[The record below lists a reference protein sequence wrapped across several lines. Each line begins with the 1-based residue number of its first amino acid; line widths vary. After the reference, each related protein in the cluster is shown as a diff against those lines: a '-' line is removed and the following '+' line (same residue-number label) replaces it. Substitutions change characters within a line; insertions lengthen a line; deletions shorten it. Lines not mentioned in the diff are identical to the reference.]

1 MKISDKRP
9 KSKQSHLALVLFM
22 LLTLL
27 FGMFLGR
34 QHFLEMTFA
43 SAAAQVEQWLQTE
56 TAVNPILT
64 LDIGFENYNQLLL
77 QHDELIK
84 NGVFIA
90 SDSDFVPASITF
102 AEKVIPVKIRLQ
114 EGDATHR
121 AGSEKW
127 NFELQAEDGFVH
139 GANSFYLIDPAN
151 NNGLNEWGYLQTL
164 NQAGM
169 QTTSYEFVNLVLNG
183 NDLGIYA
190 LQEKPVY
197 LGGAL
202 AEQLSGVVVS
212 FNPVP
217 IWQNVAY
224 FNGNHD
230 LARAEPVTNLDYFGW
245 QYLEVLAAQNNFIAT
260 NEVLATQQ
268 EQALAL
274 LRSFQQGDLPASAV
288 FDVEKYGLF
297 LAISDLWGAADATS
311 FEHLHYYFN
320 PQTERLEPIG
330 FNGNPSP
337 ENGRIHLQN
346 ATFNE
351 PVLQQAYIRAL
362 QMISTST
369 YLSHLEAVLGDVWEQ
384 KQEHLPAGFASPD
397 IWQTLAQQQLALQRS
412 LHPQQPVLSYYEV
425 VNDGAGSYLKIDVTN
440 LVNLPVELVG
450 VDINGNQFLELR
462 PEWAA
467 IEFSTQF
474 MTLPPVQGTTRS
486 YHIQIPLTA
495 VQNHA
500 LASSELQLGTRI
512 LGTEFITFV
521 PIRQYAT
528 KPVGQSE

>member
-1 MKISDKRP
+1 MKISDKRS
-9 KSKQSHLALVLFM
+9 KSKQSHLALIM
-22 LLTLL
+22 LMLVALL
-27 FGMFLGR
+27 FGLFLGR

-43 SAAAQVEQWLQTE
+43 SLTAQMDQLLQTE
-56 TAVNPILT
+56 TAVNPTLT

-77 QHDELIK
+77 QHEELLN

-102 AEKVIPVKIRLQ
+102 EGKVIPVKIRLQ
-114 EGDATHR
+114 AGDAAHR
-121 AGSEKW
+121 ASSDKW
-127 NFELQAEDGFVH
+127 NFELQAEDSSIH
-139 GANSFYLIDPAN
+139 GVSNFYLIDPAN
-151 NNGLNEWGYLQTL
+151 NHGLNEWGYLQTL
-164 NQAGM
+164 NQAGL
-169 QTTSYEFVNLVLNG
+169 QTTSYEFVNLVFNG

-197 LGGAL
+197 LGRAL

-230 LARAEPVTNLDYFGW
+230 LARAEPVTNLDYLGW
-245 QYLEVLAAQNNFIAT
+245 QYLDVLAPQNDFIT
-260 NEVLATQQ
+260 PNEVLATQQ
-268 EQALAL
+268 EHAITL
-274 LRSFQQGDLPASAV
+274 LQGFQQDDLPAVAV

-320 PQTERLEPIG
+320 PQTERLEPVG

-362 QMISTST
+362 QMISTPA
-369 YLSHLEAVLGDVWEQ
+369 YLSQLEAALGDVWDQ
-384 KQEHLPAGFASPD
+384 KRERLPADFASAD
-397 IWQTLAQQQLALQRS
+397 IWSTLAQQQLALQRS
-412 LHPQQPVLSYYEV
+412 LHPQQPILAYYQV
-425 VNDGAGSYLKIDVTN
+425 ANDSVGSHLEIDVTN

-450 VDINGNQFLELR
+450 LDINGSQFLELR
-462 PEWAA
+462 PEWTTT
-467 IEFSTQF
+467 EFSTQF

-486 YHIQIPLTA
+486 YNIRIPLTA
-495 VQNHA
+495 VHNNT
-500 LASSELQLGTRI
+500 LAASELQLGARI
-512 LGTEFITFV
+512 PGTEFITLV

-528 KPVGQSE
+528 EPVGQSE